1 MKSGE
6 FYMLYLVIYTYEHG
20 GNVDLLYHLYK
31 QKHKGGRYGYQSVD
45 GKMLF
50 HLHVSL
56 VRPASPDACS
66 ELLSFSCPL
75 GSP

>member
-6 FYMLYLVIYTYEHG
+6 FCMLYVVIYTYEHG
-20 GNVDLLYHLYK
+20 GNMDLLYHLYK
-31 QKHKGGRYGYQSVD
+31 QKHEGGGSGYQSVD

-56 VRPASPDACS
+56 VCPASPDACS
-66 ELLSFSCPL
+66 ELLSFSCPP